1 MANCSRNCGAGSTS
15 HWSVSTS
22 ARPSLHQAHRFL
34 GHDCDIE
41 LLLSRGERLPF
52 ADQSFDMVVT
62 SAVIL
67 HNPPELA
74 ERIRREIMRV
84 TRRFAAHNEETN
96 LSYNRYGYD
105 TALWYRRQGI
115 VLAES
120 GPIPMDP
127 DPSASQFC
135 VAVIDHR
142 A

>member
-1 MANCSRNCGAGSTS
+1 M
-15 HWSVSTS
+15 
-22 ARPSLHQAHRFL
+22 
-34 GHDCDIE
+34 
-41 LLLSRGERLPF
+41 
-52 ADQSFDMVVT
+52 
-62 SAVIL
+62 
-67 HNPPELA
+67 
-74 ERIRREIMRV
+74 

-135 VAVIDHR
+135 VAVIDPGDDRRRRPHSSR
-142 A
+142 QNDSHMIDLGFAALLALISAGFGKRILDGLGRSPEHPLDAMALACRWAWG